1 MINNLQT
8 NFRFQ
13 LKSISRKS
21 FQPAQE
27 KSHAPRMVKNQ
38 IPKWMEIRKPRC
50 EWTEDEKKRFIEALE
65 LYKSDRG
72 SGHKRQQKWSR
83 IQAHVGTRSAVQIRS
98 YAQKHFAR
106 SRSSS
111 TNSLTTLVNVEEEPD
126 PATDVISSPPPL
138 VSSPYPFKV
147 RVALQPDSDEPITEM
162 ERLQF
167 MFSCEV
173 PEMYS
178 FRSFMRFVFR
188 DYIDY

>member
-1 MINNLQT
+1 
-8 NFRFQ
+8 
-13 LKSISRKS
+13 
-21 FQPAQE
+21 
-27 KSHAPRMVKNQ
+27 MVKNQ
-38 IPKWMEIRKPRC
+38 IPKWMEIRKPRF
-50 EWTEDEKKRFIEALE
+50 EWTKNEKKRFLEALE

-72 SGHKRQQKWSR
+72 SGRKRQQNWSR

-106 SRSSS
+106 SQSSS

-126 PATDVISSPPPL
+126 PATEVISSPPPL

-147 RVALQPDSDEPITEM
+147 RVAMQPDSDEPITDI
-162 ERLQF
+162 ERMQF

-178 FRSFMRFVFR
+178 YRSFMRFVFR

>member
-1 MINNLQT
+1 MVRNST
-8 NFRFQ
+8 N
-13 LKSISRKS
+13 
-21 FQPAQE
+21 E
-27 KSHAPRMVKNQ
+27 EPR
-38 IPKWMEIRKPRC
+38 WMKIRKPRKPYIMTK
-50 EWTEDEKKRFIEALE
+50 ERDQWTKDEKKRFLEALE

-72 SGHKRQQKWSR
+72 SGHKRQQNWSR

-106 SRSSS
+106 SQSSS
-111 TNSLTTLVNVEEEPD
+111 TNSLTTLVNVEEEV
-126 PATDVISSPPPL
+126 TDVVSSPPPM
-138 VSSPYPFKV
+138 VSSPYSFKV
-147 RVALQPDSDEPITEM
+147 RVAMQPDTDEPITEM
-162 ERLQF
+162 ERMKF